1 MHRAFGAL
9 QSVIG
14 GRQQQFGR
22 SFHRRG
28 ALAHGLKNAFDAG
41 AERTDRRINGAPSLL
56 ALAQRVALF
65 LGGKLFGDV
74 GMGGKPAAAAHRPAD
89 QRDDAPIL
97 EFEPLGFS
105 SIFGGLAQKIGDIA
119 VRIAVEIA
127 GGEPVHQ
134 QIAQR
139 RSRSCMFGPQVIH
152 IDIDSIA
159 QHQTRGTVEHAQP
172 LRHVVE
178 RRPKQSCL
186 LAPPA
191 IDEQTGD
198 CRRAEAERQAD
209 HKLRR
214 RSGQHGDDPGRS
226 AQREQRDADGKAG
239 GPRDGDERPVAAE
252 LGQIWS
258 SEHRVRRQENGKEKR
273 QHLAADRLF

>member
-1 MHRAFGAL
+1 
-9 QSVIG
+9 
-14 GRQQQFGR
+14 
-22 SFHRRG
+22 
-28 ALAHGLKNAFDAG
+28 
-41 AERTDRRINGAPSLL
+41 
-56 ALAQRVALF
+56 
-65 LGGKLFGDV
+65 
-74 GMGGKPAAAAHRPAD
+74 MGGKPAAAAHRPAD

-97 EFEPLGFS
+97 EFERLGFS
-105 SIFGGLAQKIGDIA
+105 SIFGRLAQKIGDIA
-119 VRIAVEIA
+119 VRITVEIA

-139 RSRSCMFGPQVIH
+139 RSRSRMFGPQVIH
-152 IDIDSIA
+152 VDIDSIA

-209 HKLRR
+209 HKRPNRRR
-214 RSGQHGDDPGRS
+214 RSCQHGDYPRRS

-239 GPRDGDERPVAAE
+239 GPSDGDERPVAAE

-258 SEHRVRRQENGKEKR
+258 SEHRVRRQEKR